1 MDLFNKSV
9 PRFAQ
14 IDRRWRNIL
23 LLLYVNDF
31 FIGNTSKNSI
41 KIAEKMLAKRFKLKM
56 SCLSS
61 ENVELELKNEENG
74 TTILQN
80 EWLKTDFK
88 VGNSWDKKKYN
99 AIDSELQDH

>member
-1 MDLFNKSV
+1 
-9 PRFAQ
+9 
-14 IDRRWRNIL
+14 
-23 LLLYVNDF
+23 
-31 FIGNTSKNSI
+31 
-41 KIAEKMLAKRFKLKM
+41 MLAKRFKLKM

-88 VGNSWDKKKYN
+88 VGNS
-99 AIDSELQDH
+99 